1 MVEIKETAEERRNR
15 KSKATDEKR
24 NINNGLVG
32 VLRRDSD
39 PTADP
44 PRTKLLRRKN
54 SNGDKMK
61 KVGLRN
67 NRHVITCERQLAVG
81 IDGRNNCSRGI
92 LTLPLGRHL
101 NLASKLSG
109 SEITRKQRRSG
120 SRKAGLGLRMQRHA
134 TARYKW
140 GFPGPDAIS
149 KKCPVITR
157 SLFPKTPT
165 WPNITQLLFLKR

>member
-1 MVEIKETAEERRNR
+1 MVEIKETVEERRNR

-32 VLRRDSD
+32 VLCRDSD
-39 PTADP
+39 PTADRL
-44 PRTKLLRRKN
+44 RTKLLRRKN
-54 SNGDKMK
+54 SDGDKMK
-61 KVGLRN
+61 KVRFRN
-67 NRHVITCERQLAVG
+67 NRHVITCERQLTVG
-81 IDGRNNCSRGI
+81 IDGRNDRGRGI

-101 NLASKLSG
+101 NLAGELSG

-120 SRKAGLGLRMQRHA
+120 SRKAGLGLRVQRHA

-149 KKCPVITR
+149 KKCSVITR
-157 SLFPKTPT
+157 PLFP
-165 WPNITQLLFLKR
+165 

>member
-15 KSKATDEKR
+15 KSKAANEKM
-24 NINNGLVG
+24 NINNWLVG

-54 SNGDKMK
+54 SDGDKMK
-61 KVGLRN
+61 KVRLRN
-67 NRHVITCERQLAVG
+67 NRHVITYERQLAVG
-81 IDGRNNCSRGI
+81 IDGRNSRSRGI
-92 LTLPLGRHL
+92 LILPFGRHL
-101 NLASKLSG
+101 NLAGKLSG

-134 TARYKW
+134 TAQYKW

-157 SLFPKTPT
+157 PLFPKTPT
-165 WPNITQLLFLKR
+165 WPNIT

>member
-1 MVEIKETAEERRNR
+1 MVEIKETDEERRNS
-15 KSKATDEKR
+15 KSKAADEKR

-32 VLRRDSD
+32 ILRRDSD
-39 PTADP
+39 PTTDP

-54 SNGDKMK
+54 SDRDKMK
-61 KVGLRN
+61 KVELRN
-67 NRHVITCERQLAVG
+67 NRHVITCERQLVVG
-81 IDGRNNCSRGI
+81 IDGRNDRGRGI

-101 NLASKLSG
+101 NLAGELSG
-109 SEITRKQRRSG
+109 SEITRKQRRSR

-134 TARYKW
+134 TTRYKW
-140 GFPGPDAIS
+140 GFLGPDAIS
-149 KKCPVITR
+149 KKCLVITR

>member
-32 VLRRDSD
+32 VLCRDSD
-39 PTADP
+39 PTTDP

-67 NRHVITCERQLAVG
+67 NRHVITCESQLVVG
-81 IDGRNNCSRGI
+81 IDGRNDRDRGI
-92 LTLPLGRHL
+92 RTLPLGRHL
-101 NLASKLSG
+101 NLAGELSR
-109 SEITRKQRRSG
+109 SEIIRKQRRSV
-120 SRKAGLGLRMQRHA
+120 SRKVGLGLRMQRHA

-140 GFPGPDAIS
+140 GFLGPDAIS

-157 SLFPKTPT
+157 TLFPKTSM

>member
-1 MVEIKETAEERRNR
+1 MIEIKETVKERKNR
-15 KSKATDEKR
+15 ESKAADEKR

-39 PTADP
+39 PTTAP

-54 SNGDKMK
+54 SDGDKMK
-61 KVGLRN
+61 KVRFKD
-67 NRHVITCERQLAVG
+67 NRHVMTCERQLAVG
-81 IDGRNNCSRGI
+81 VDGRNNRGRGI
-92 LTLPLGRHL
+92 LAFPFGSHL
-101 NLASKLSG
+101 NFADELSG
-109 SEITRKQRRSG
+109 RNNARKQRRSG
-120 SRKAGLGLRMQRHA
+120 SGKAKLGLRIQRHA
-134 TARYKW
+134 TAQYKW

-157 SLFPKTPT
+157 SLFPKTLT

>member
-54 SNGDKMK
+54 SDGDKMK

-81 IDGRNNCSRGI
+81 IDGRNNHSRGI
-92 LTLPLGRHL
+92 LIPPFGRHL
-101 NLASKLSG
+101 NLAGKLSE

-120 SRKAGLGLRMQRHA
+120 SKKAGLGLRMQRHA
-134 TARYKW
+134 MTQYKW

-157 SLFPKTPT
+157 QLFPKTLT

>member
-15 KSKATDEKR
+15 KSKAADEKR

-39 PTADP
+39 PTTAP

-54 SNGDKMK
+54 SDGDKMK

-81 IDGRNNCSRGI
+81 IDGRNDRIRGI
-92 LTLPLGRHL
+92 LTFPLGRHL
-101 NLASKLSG
+101 NLAGELSG
-109 SEITRKQRRSG
+109 SEITRKQRRSV
-120 SRKAGLGLRMQRHA
+120 SRKAGIGLRTQRHA

-157 SLFPKTPT
+157 SLFPKTLT

>member
-1 MVEIKETAEERRNR
+1 MVEIMETVEEGRNR
-15 KSKATDEKR
+15 KSKAANEKR

-32 VLRRDSD
+32 VLHRDSD
-39 PTADP
+39 PMADP
-44 PRTKLLRRKN
+44 PRTKLLWSKN
-54 SNGDKMK
+54 SDGDKMK

-81 IDGRNNCSRGI
+81 IDGRNNRSRGI

-101 NLASKLSG
+101 NLTGELSG
-109 SEITRKQRRSG
+109 SEITRKQRRSR

-140 GFPGPDAIS
+140 GFPRPDAIS
-149 KKCPVITR
+149 KKCPVITWP
-157 SLFPKTPT
+157 LFPKMPT